1 MNQKKMYALISHYD
15 TYFKQD
21 DCRLLHS
28 VVMEPHI
35 DALLYAPNEAY
46 PFWKLVNAGAS
57 DYKMSAPRGAL
68 GKRNEY
74 MMFIDASED
83 MDDQETAV
91 CLQVVLLNRAET
103 DMLRSTPSSSA
114 TSYTPMTET
123 AILSARERDAIS
135 SNIIPMI
142 LKIVREIHGRFLTI

>member
-46 PFWKLVNAGAS
+46 PFWKLVTAGTS
-57 DYKMSAPRGAL
+57 DYKMSAPRGVL

-103 DMLRSTPSSSA
+103 DRLVEIDPEQFSNFLYPDDGDRHF
-114 TSYTPMTET
+114 
-123 AILSARERDAIS
+123 ICERKRRD
-135 SNIIPMI
+135 
-142 LKIVREIHGRFLTI
+142 KF

>member
-1 MNQKKMYALISHYD
+1 MSQKKMYSLISQYD

-46 PFWKLVNAGAS
+46 PFWKPVTAGAS

-74 MMFIDASED
+74 MMFIYASED

-103 DMLRSTPSSSA
+103 DRLVEINPEQFSNFLYPDDGDRHF
-114 TSYTPMTET
+114 
-123 AILSARERDAIS
+123 ICERKRRD
-135 SNIIPMI
+135 
-142 LKIVREIHGRFLTI
+142 KF

>member
-46 PFWKLVNAGAS
+46 PFWKPVNAGAS
-57 DYKMSAPRGAL
+57 EYKMSAPRGAL

-83 MDDQETAV
+83 MDGQETAV

-103 DMLRSTPSSSA
+103 DRLVEIDPELFSNFLYPDDGDRHF
-114 TSYTPMTET
+114 
-123 AILSARERDAIS
+123 ICERKRRD
-135 SNIIPMI
+135 
-142 LKIVREIHGRFLTI
+142 KF

>member
-46 PFWKLVNAGAS
+46 HPLLEAGH
-57 DYKMSAPRGAL
+57 RRR
-68 GKRNEY
+68 KRLQDER
-74 MMFIDASED
+74 S
-83 MDDQETAV
+83 QE
-91 CLQVVLLNRAET
+91 C
-103 DMLRSTPSSSA
+103 
-114 TSYTPMTET
+114 
-123 AILSARERDAIS
+123 ARQAQR
-135 SNIIPMI
+135 
-142 LKIVREIHGRFLTI
+142 IHDVYRRK

>member
-1 MNQKKMYALISHYD
+1 MSQKKMYALISHYD

-57 DYKMSAPRGAL
+57 EYKMSAPRGAL

-103 DMLRSTPSSSA
+103 DRLVEIDPEQFSNFLYPDDGDRHF
-114 TSYTPMTET
+114 
-123 AILSARERDAIS
+123 ICERKRCD
-135 SNIIPMI
+135 
-142 LKIVREIHGRFLTI
+142 KF

>member
-21 DCRLLHS
+21 DCRLLHP

-46 PFWKLVNAGAS
+46 PFWKPVTAGAS
-57 DYKMSAPRGAL
+57 EYKMSALRGAL

-103 DMLRSTPSSSA
+103 DRLVEIDPEQFSNFLYPDDGDRHF
-114 TSYTPMTET
+114 
-123 AILSARERDAIS
+123 ICERKRCD
-135 SNIIPMI
+135 
-142 LKIVREIHGRFLTI
+142 KF